1 MQDIYP
7 KNLGKIIGYCY
18 WNRNRCWKTALKKV
32 VHKTAKATGEFLG
45 NKITQN
51 NLKTAENS
59 RYAEEI
65 IILAENIQEI
75 LNELRKVLWNGKL

>member
-1 MQDIYP
+1 ML
-7 KNLGKIIGYCY
+7 KNGFKKGS
-18 WNRNRCWKTALKKV
+18 LK
-32 VHKTAKATGEFLG
+32 TGEFLG